1 VEVARFVIH
10 SGSLMALLE
19 RGTGLGGCALLAPGT
34 ARSEVLNL
42 LYDGLRAG
50 SLSRGTANRLLTRL
64 AEEKVR
70 YLSDR
75 VLRSKALDTALELGL
90 ADTFLAEYVALARL
104 HADALVIEDGPER
117 EAVRGAVRTLT
128 LAQAAGEEERR

>member
-1 VEVARFVIH
+1 MARYVIH

-19 RGTGLGGCALLAPGT
+19 RGTGLGGHALLAPGA

-75 VLRSKALDTALELGL
+75 VLRAKALDTALELGL

-128 LAQAAGEEERR
+128 LAQATGEEARR